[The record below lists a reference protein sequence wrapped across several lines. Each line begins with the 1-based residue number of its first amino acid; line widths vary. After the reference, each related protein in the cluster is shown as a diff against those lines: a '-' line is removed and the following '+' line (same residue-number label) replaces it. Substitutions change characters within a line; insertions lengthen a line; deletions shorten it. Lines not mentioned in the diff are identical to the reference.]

1 MTFASGRVF
10 GFAFAGLVF
19 FALALQP
26 RLARADTP
34 PSPMRRIAILVGA
47 NEPPQDR
54 TALRFAHDDA
64 NEVADVLSSVG
75 GFAPSDVHVLLDPHP
90 PEILSALDDVG
101 RTAGSLGGNVLFVFY
116 YSGHSDGQAL
126 FPHGEPLAVVDVRN
140 RVERLG
146 ARIRVG
152 ILDTCRGGSW
162 TQSKGLTVGP
172 PLAMADLLNVDTE
185 GTALVSSSSGV
196 ENAHEAASVKGSFFT
211 HYLAAGLRGAADRK
225 GDGNITLQEAF
236 EYAREHTVR
245 DSALVAKTPQH
256 PSFDLALRGR
266 QDIVL
271 TVLSAHM
278 SALEVSVQRASFEV
292 IQLSSGA
299 TVVDAPPAS
308 APLRLALPPGRYLVR
323 TVIDGQV
330 YAREV
335 VVLPGTTVR
344 VGDAELEATGDA
356 RMAMKGPPPPDS
368 PLSLWSAPKGTHWLL
383 SLDVGVGG
391 DASPPS
397 NVSQSATGAQ
407 TTASFTAGATLW
419 YRITDRLSWR
429 VPFPAF
435 SYRFGTPGRFELM
448 PYVGLAATSWNSST
462 GVSLGLTAKVEAR
475 IWTTRSQRL
484 SLGAGVVMP
493 AYETSTSPI
502 DHIGLG
508 GDMDPFVSV
517 GYGVTIKHV
526 VTLGADVVLN
536 NDYQIPG
543 NAGAGGYEAE
553 WLRLGMQVDVR
564 VAPRVGLSL
573 RGAWSDQL
581 HGGSTSYPGFIVG
594 SQMAF

>member
-1 MTFASGRVF
+1 LRRSLFAFVFLLSLVFASSARV
-10 GFAFAGLVF
+10 AA
-19 FALALQP
+19 
-26 RLARADTP
+26 ADVP
-34 PSPMRRIAILVGA
+34 PAMRRIAVIVGA

-54 TALRFAHDDA
+54 AALRYAHDDA
-64 NEVADVLSSVG
+64 NDVADVLESVG
-75 GFAPSDVHVLLDPHP
+75 GFAASDVRVMLDPHP

-101 RTAGSLGGNVLFVFY
+101 RTADAAGGNVLFVFY
-116 YSGHSDGQAL
+116 YSGHSDGQSL
-126 FPHGEPLAVVDVRN
+126 FPHGEALPVSALRDK
-140 RVERLG
+140 VERLG

-185 GTALVSSSSGV
+185 GTALVSSSSGL

-211 HYLAAGLRGAADRK
+211 HYLTAGLRGAADRK

-271 TVLSAHM
+271 TSLSTHM

-292 IQLSSGA
+292 IQLASGA
-299 TVVDAPPAS
+299 TVVDSPPTVT
-308 APLRLALPPGRYLVR
+308 PLRIALPPGRYLVR
-323 TVIDGQV
+323 VVEQGHV

-335 VVLPGTTVR
+335 TVVAGATVL
-344 VGDAELEATGDA
+344 VGDAQLEAVGDA
-356 RMAMKGPPPPDS
+356 RLAMKGLPAPEA
-368 PLSLWSAPKGTHWLL
+368 PLSLWSPPKGTHWLL
-383 SLDVGVGG
+383 TVDVGVGG

-397 NVSQSATGAQ
+397 NVGQSATGAQ
-407 TTASFTAGATLW
+407 TTASFTAGVSLW
-419 YRITDRLSWR
+419 YRITERLSWM
-429 VPFPAF
+429 VPWPAF
-435 SYRFGTPGRFELM
+435 SYRMGTPGRFEVM
-448 PYVGLAATSWNSST
+448 PYAGLAATSWNSSSS
-462 GVSLGLTAKVEAR
+462 VSLGLKASAEAR

-484 SLGAGVVMP
+484 KLGLGLLMP
-493 AYETSTSPI
+493 AYETSSSPL
-502 DHIGLG
+502 DHVAIG
-508 GDMDPFVSV
+508 GDMDPFAMV
-517 GYGVTIKHV
+517 GYEWTIKNI

-543 NAGAGGYEAE
+543 NAGRGGYTAE
-553 WLRLGMQVDVR
+553 WLRLGAEIDVR
-564 VAPRVGLSL
+564 VATKVGLLL
-573 RGAWSDQL
+573 RGGWSDEL
-581 HGGSTSYPGFIVG
+581 HGGSESYPGFLVG
-594 SQMAF
+594 TRIAF